1 MSSGFLINLAILINI
16 YCILSVSFNLT
27 LGYTGLINLGHIA
40 FYALGAYV
48 SALLAK
54 DVVPLLMEEGWE
66 NFPQEIFLLLTIFLG
81 GTFAMLVSYALTYFI
96 RKLKGDYLAMA
107 TLSFALALH
116 NILLTFD
123 FLTYGTL
130 GVTNITRP
138 PLFKNNL
145 VFLLFVTLIT
155 VFCFTFIKKIV
166 DSPFGN
172 LIQAVRDDEVLLRS
186 YGKDSFLLK
195 IKVMGISAFFAGVAG
210 ALFAYYISYIHPDF
224 FNLNEIIIILTI
236 VIIGGLAS
244 IKGTVVAGFIVVLLP
259 EMIRLLDIPQS
270 IMGPTRQVIYG
281 LLLLIILRFYSRGL
295 FGKVDLHDY

>member
-40 FYALGAYV
+40 FYALGAYT
-48 SALLAK
+48 SALLTK
-54 DVVPLLMEEGWE
+54 DVVPLLMEGGWKDY
-66 NFPQEIFLLLTIFLG
+66 PQEIFLLLTIFLG
-81 GTFAMLVSYALTYFI
+81 GIFAMLVSYALTYFI

-116 NILLTFD
+116 NTLLTFD

-155 VFCFTFIKKIV
+155 VFCFVFIKKIV

-210 ALFAYYISYIHPDF
+210 ALFSYYISYIHPDF
-224 FNLNEIIIILTI
+224 FNLNEIIIVLTI

-259 EMIRLLDIPQS
+259 EMIRLLDIPQN

>member
-40 FYALGAYV
+40 FYALGAYT
-48 SALLAK
+48 SALLTK
-54 DVVPLLMEEGWE
+54 DVVPLLMEGGWK
-66 NFPQEIFLLLTIFLG
+66 NYPQEIFLLLTIFLG
-81 GTFAMLVSYALTYFI
+81 GIFAMLVSYALTYFI

-155 VFCFTFIKKIV
+155 VFCFVFIKKIV
-166 DSPFGN
+166 NSPFGN

-224 FNLNEIIIILTI
+224 FNLNEIIIVLTI

-244 IKGTVVAGFIVVLLP
+244 IKGTVVAGFIVILLP
-259 EMIRLLDIPQS
+259 EMIRLLDIPQN